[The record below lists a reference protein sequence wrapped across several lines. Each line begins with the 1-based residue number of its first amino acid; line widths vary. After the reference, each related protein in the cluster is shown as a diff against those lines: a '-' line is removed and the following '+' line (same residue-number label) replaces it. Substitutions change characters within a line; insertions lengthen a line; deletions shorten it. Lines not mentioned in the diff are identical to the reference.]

1 MVMKKLNRSLG
12 LLLRLWPL
20 VLVGS
25 VVLTY
30 ALIMV
35 LSLGQSIWF
44 DEGYSL
50 QLIER
55 PVGEL
60 LSLTAVDAHPPLYY
74 LVLKVWAS
82 IFGTSEWAFR
92 SLSAVSAA
100 LTVGVVFFLVK
111 KLFTVRTAIA
121 VLPFLILAP
130 FFLRYGYEI
139 RMYVF
144 AGLIGALA
152 TLVLV
157 YARTSKSP
165 LKYWIFY
172 AILVALGMYTLYTS
186 VAIWIAHFVWL
197 LVEDVRAKKNI
208 FKQPWVVS
216 FVGAVVLFAPYIAT
230 FLWQLTNSALPG
242 IGSSITLTRFAD
254 ITSMLLLYLP
264 EWELTGWLSLII
276 AVYLVLVVVVA
287 AKVFKRLSPN
297 SWQLRLLL
305 VMATVPLGFFVLWAL
320 SPEPSFIN
328 RYLSH
333 VSIYIYLFIAV
344 VSILFL
350 QQTHSYRS
358 YLFILAGIG
367 IFAFGTLQLQETGNL
382 NFERMQQ
389 AKTTEIRQ
397 TVNCNNATVVAED
410 PYTYIDVAYYFK
422 DCDLRFYSENPV
434 QKKGGYAPLYDSQA
448 RIDTSADLGSRTLYH
463 LHWGN
468 KTDSSFVTDT
478 RYQQVST
485 ETFDKQIL
493 DTYVLSAE

>member
-1 MVMKKLNRSLG
+1 MIKKTQKRSLG
-12 LLLRLWPL
+12 VLLRLWPL

-25 VVLTY
+25 VFLTY

-35 LSLGQSIWF
+35 LSMGQSVWF

-55 PVGEL
+55 PVSEL
-60 LSLTAVDAHPPLYY
+60 LALTAVDAHPPLYY
-74 LVLKVWAS
+74 LVLKAWAS
-82 IFGTSEWAFR
+82 IFGSSEWALR

-100 LTVGVVFFLVK
+100 LTVGAVFILVK
-111 KLFTVRTAIA
+111 KLFTVRVAVA
-121 VLPFLILAP
+121 VLPFLVLAP

-139 RMYVF
+139 RMYAL

-186 VAIWIAHFVWL
+186 VAIWVAHFIWL
-197 LVEDVRAKKNI
+197 LIEDIRAKKNI
-208 FKQPWVVS
+208 FKQPWLVS
-216 FVGAVVLFAPYIAT
+216 FIGAVVLFAPYIAT
-230 FLWQLTNSALPG
+230 FFWQLTNSALPG

-264 EWELTGWLSLII
+264 EWELTGWLSLVI
-276 AVYLVLVVVVA
+276 AVYLVLVIVVA
-287 AKVFKRLSPN
+287 VKVAKRLGASN
-297 SWQLRLLL
+297 WQFRLLL
-305 VMATVPLGFFVLWAL
+305 VMATAPLGFFVVWAL

-344 VSILFL
+344 VSVLYL
-350 QQTHSYRS
+350 RQSQTLKS
-358 YLFILAGIG
+358 YLFVLAGVG
-367 IFAFGTLQLQETGNL
+367 VFAFGTLQLQETGNL
-382 NFERMQQ
+382 NFERLQH
-389 AKTTEIRQ
+389 AKTSEIRQ
-397 TVNCNNATVVAED
+397 VVDCDDATVIAED

-422 DCDLRFYSENPV
+422 DCDLRFISKDPV
-434 QKKGGYAPLYDSQA
+434 QKKGGYAPLHDSEDRIDSSDGIDSQTVY
-448 RIDTSADLGSRTLYH
+448 R

-468 KTDSSFVTDT
+468 ATDSSFRMGS
-478 RYQQVST
+478 RYQQVSS
-485 ETFDKQIL
+485 ETFDKQVL
-493 DTYVLSAE
+493 DMYVLIAE